1 MKPAIYIA
9 SKFSSRYRLR
19 PIKARLQSLGF
30 PVVSKWMDTDNPTDS
45 SSDYDS
51 IGDDPKQS
59 LEEAERDCWE
69 IPKATIFII
78 DTQEESLSGGR
89 DVELGIAIAECCKL
103 FRVGPARNV
112 FHFKCMEFKTWPDL
126 IYYLERNHHD

>member
-30 PVVSKWMDTDNPTDS
+30 PVLSKWMDADNPTDP
-45 SSDYDS
+45 SSDHDS
-51 IGDDPKQS
+51 VGDDPKQS
-59 LEEAERDCWE
+59 LEEAERDCAE
-69 IPKATIFII
+69 IPNALIFII

-89 DVELGIAIAECCKL
+89 DVELGIAIAEHCAL

-112 FHFKCMEFKTWPDL
+112 FHYKPAEFKTWEDL
-126 IYYLERNHHD
+126 IMNLEGRYL